1 MKRSMKRSMTR
12 SGYGIPTRRQVL
24 GGLAALGAG
33 GVGPLV
39 GLRAPAYADDGD
51 IPIGMVLPFSGA
63 TGAYGPDM
71 KKAAEIVVKTI
82 NDAGGLLGG
91 RKLRLFIED
100 TETNPTVAV
109 AATKKLLEVN
119 KVEAVAGFWGSPE
132 ALAAKP
138 ITLAASKVMMVS
150 AAANAITE
158 GETKGLVWRF
168 QAKSTQWG
176 PAGAK
181 VMHGLGLKKVALLAQ
196 QNAFVIAMIEPFK
209 AEMAKLGGAVTQTV
223 VYNPDQPSY
232 RAEVEKVFGP
242 EPEGVFC
249 LSLLTDFASIA
260 KEVYRGGFHSKI
272 TSLSIGADA
281 EGKFL
286 QNVGAEVAEGIHHL
300 QPAPPLDTPS
310 YKKFVRLMGA
320 PDDAVFLFAGNA
332 HDQICTVA
340 LAIEKAKSQDAALW
354 SKAIPEVCNPPGEQV
369 DDIVKALEMIR
380 AGKKIDFVGAG
391 ATCDFDANGD
401 QINRSFLHQVIEKG
415 KNRIVGIV
423 T

>member
-1 MKRSMKRSMTR
+1 MTDQTIER
-12 SGYGIPTRRQVL
+12 RPAQPLTRRRML
-24 GGLAALGAG
+24 GAAGAGALTLAAPWVARAQGAE
-33 GVGPLV
+33 
-39 GLRAPAYADDGD
+39 

-71 KKAAEIVVKTI
+71 KKAAEIVVARI
-82 NDAGGLLGG
+82 NDAGGILGG

-100 TETNPTVAV
+100 SETNPTVGV

-119 KVEAVAGFWGSPE
+119 KVEAVAGFWGSPI

-138 ITLAASKVMMVS
+138 IILAANKVQMVS
-150 AAANAITE
+150 ASADAITD
-158 GETKGLVWRF
+158 GDTRGLVWRF

-181 VMHGLGLKKVALLAQ
+181 VMTALGPKKVAVMAQ
-196 QNAFVIAMIEPFK
+196 QNPFVNAMIEPFK
-209 AEMAKLGGAVTQTV
+209 AEMTARGGTVTQV
-223 VYNPDQPSY
+223 VAYNPEQPSY

-249 LSLLTDFASIA
+249 LALLTDFASIA
-260 KEVYRGGFHSKI
+260 KEVYRGGFRSKI
-272 TSLSIGADA
+272 VSLSIAADA

-300 QPAPPLDTPS
+300 QPAPPLDSPA
-310 YKKFVRLMGA
+310 YAKFVKLMGA
-320 PDDAVFLFAGNA
+320 PEGAVFLFAGNA
-332 HDQICTVA
+332 HDQICTIA
-340 LAIEKAKSQDAALW
+340 LAMEKAKSSEAAVW
-354 SKAIPEVCNPPGEQV
+354 AKAIREVCDPPGEKI
-369 DDIVKALEMIR
+369 DDVVEALRMVR
-380 AGKKIDFVGAG
+380 AGTKIDFVGAG
-391 ATCDFDANGD
+391 ATCDFDAKGD

-415 KNRIVGIV
+415 RNRIVGVV

>member
-1 MKRSMKRSMTR
+1 MIRTNRRFPLS
-12 SGYGIPTRRQVL
+12 RRQAL
-24 GGLAALGAG
+24 IGIGAAGTWALAPMGRAAAQGA
-33 GVGPLV
+33 
-39 GLRAPAYADDGD
+39 D

-71 KKAAEIVVKTI
+71 KKAAEIVVGLV
-82 NDAGGLLGG
+82 NDAGGILGG
-91 RKLRLFIED
+91 RKLKLYIED
-100 TETNPTVAV
+100 SESNPTVGV

-119 KVEAVAGFWGSPE
+119 KVEAIGGFWGSPI

-138 ITLAASKVMMVS
+138 IILAADKVQMVS
-150 AAANAITE
+150 GAANAITD

-181 VMHGLGLKKVALLAQ
+181 VMDSLKLKKVAVLAQ
-196 QNAFVIAMIEPFK
+196 QNPFVNAMIEPFK
-209 AEMAKLGGAVTQTV
+209 AEMTARGGTVTRV
-223 VYNPDQPSY
+223 VPYNPDQPSY

-249 LSLLTDFASIA
+249 LSLLTDFQSIT
-260 KEVYRGGFHSKI
+260 KEVYRGGFKSKI
-272 TSLSIGADA
+272 VSLSIAADA

-300 QPAPPLDTPS
+300 QPAPPLDAPA
-310 YKKFVRLMGA
+310 YNRFVKLMGA
-320 PDDAVFLFAGNA
+320 PEGSVFLFAGNA
-332 HDQICTVA
+332 HDQICAIA
-340 LAIEKAKSQDAALW
+340 LAMEKVKSETAAAW
-354 SKAIPEVCNPPGEQV
+354 SKAIRDVCNPPGEQT
-369 DDIVKALEMIR
+369 DDIVKALEMVR
-380 AGKKIDFVGAG
+380 AGKDIDFIGAG
-391 ATCDFDANGD
+391 ATCDFDERGD

-415 KNRIVGIV
+415 RNRIIGVV